1 MPGPRRPILLGL
13 SGAALAGSLLIAMV
27 LVRQPAR
34 DHGPRKAEETNSS
47 STQISATPTASRPAH
62 SSRVDAGQ
70 LSRAAAA
77 LKASQTPEQSLRVLA
92 DLRAALTQLPQDV
105 AIALI
110 RSFLEENSDAA
121 TRLSFQISSNGSLAE
136 APTLRVFLLDLAA
149 QIDPGAAADDARTIL
164 SASASAD
171 EWAVSLR
178 NLARFDSSPE
188 TSAFLKGKLAAML
201 QNAAWRQSASAGF
214 LEAFDVAVH
223 THATELAPALA
234 GLLRQAEN
242 RAVAH
247 AAFLTLDRLAIQDT
261 TELLNRLQEEP
272 ELMAGREQTR
282 ANFFARADLR
292 DPEQRTLLETYLLDP
307 RRTPAELQTFAGL
320 FPNAN
325 LMVSNNLLTR
335 PETPARG
342 ELIARD
348 REALATIDAWLEDAR
363 FERLRPQLDAM
374 KQRLAGFVQQASAA
388 AR

>member
-1 MPGPRRPILLGL
+1 
-13 SGAALAGSLLIAMV
+13 
-27 LVRQPAR
+27 
-34 DHGPRKAEETNSS
+34 
-47 STQISATPTASRPAH
+47 
-62 SSRVDAGQ
+62 VDAGQ